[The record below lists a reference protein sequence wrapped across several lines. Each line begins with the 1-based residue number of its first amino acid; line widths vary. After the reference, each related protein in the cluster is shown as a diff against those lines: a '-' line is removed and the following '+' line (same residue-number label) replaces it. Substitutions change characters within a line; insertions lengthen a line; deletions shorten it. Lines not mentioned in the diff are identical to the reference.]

1 MHGAVLKGGAYTLVG
16 SFRVRLH
23 ASTPLFHSFTLPNS
37 LTLSLSHTLTTS
49 LSYTHVN
56 ARVFSLSLYL
66 EFSLLRPSYPTLPTL
81 STAAVPPHVHEC
93 FSSFA

>member
-1 MHGAVLKGGAYTLVG
+1 MHGAVLKGGAYTLVW

-23 ASTPLFHSFTLPNS
+23 ASTLSLFHSFTLPNS

-81 STAAVPPHVHEC
+81 VADRRTTSRT
-93 FSSFA
+93 